1 MKTLKFCMKKSI
13 NKYQIS
19 PWMLSNQRTTLLT
32 KFSKSMKQNIDPLL
46 DYIKQMAHIYN
57 VRHLIN

>member
-1 MKTLKFCMKKSI
+1 MKKSI